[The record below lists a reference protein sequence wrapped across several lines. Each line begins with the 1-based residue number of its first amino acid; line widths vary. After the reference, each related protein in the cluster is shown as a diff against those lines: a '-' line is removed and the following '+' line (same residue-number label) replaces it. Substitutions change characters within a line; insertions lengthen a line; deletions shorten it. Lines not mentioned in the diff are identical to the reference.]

1 MDQQNPGQ
9 NALLALFATLPVILL
24 GSFAALITRFGVS
37 PALLPRLRAAQGP
50 IMRELR
56 AKISPAVEAAI
67 PVETHAQQS
76 ARAIREDLEGKLNGL
91 SFRINRFA
99 DDVYR
104 AVTADAA
111 LDQVFGRTPAEA
123 QHIAYERLLRQGITG
138 FTDSQGRNWE
148 LSAYVEMAVRTAA
161 QRAYNEARL
170 AELQAHGFGYFIVSD
185 DGHPC
190 PLCQPWQNRVLTD
203 GVPDQ
208 IAHHTIAEAT
218 AEGLFHP
225 RCRHV
230 LSGYTPGTPIPEPHE
245 WGPADQ
251 AAYEESQRQRALERD
266 IRAAKR
272 ELAGAFT
279 PEMQATA
286 RRKVRQAQARMR
298 DFIEQTGRV
307 RISRREQLG
316 L

>member
-1 MDQQNPGQ
+1 MDQQDNQGID
-9 NALLALFATLPVILL
+9 ALLALFATLPIVLL
-24 GSFAALITRFGVS
+24 GKFADLIRHFGVS
-37 PALLPRLRAAQGP
+37 PILLTKMRAVQAP
-50 IMRELR
+50 VVRELR
-56 AKISPAVEAAI
+56 AKIPSAVEAAI
-67 PVETHAQQS
+67 PHAEQS
-76 ARAIREDLEGKLNGL
+76 AIALRKDLEGKLNGL
-91 SFRINRFA
+91 SFRINRFPE
-99 DDVYR
+99 DVYR

-111 LDQVFGRTPAEA
+111 LDQVLGRTPAEA
-123 QHIAYERLLRQGITG
+123 QHTAYERLLKEGITG
-138 FTDSQGRNWE
+138 FTDSRGRNWE

-161 QRAYNEARL
+161 QRAYNAARL
-170 AELQAHGFGYFIVSD
+170 TELQAHGFGYFIVSD

-190 PLCQPWQNRVLTD
+190 PLCLRWQNVILTD
-203 GVPDQ
+203 GAPDH
-208 IAHHTIAEAT
+208 IAEHTIAEAT

-230 LSGYTPGTPIPEPHE
+230 LSGYTPGMPLPEPHE

-251 AAYEESQRQRALERD
+251 AAYAESQQQRALERD

-279 PEMQATA
+279 PEMQAAA

-307 RISRREQLG
+307 RVSRREQLG